1 MSENLTPEEQ
11 KAIEELSEAVA
22 YELAEGKNK
31 GKIAKELVRQ
41 GWPKESAV
49 QFVDSIEQGLK
60 QYAEQYKNSPEG
72 RQVMASKYKRHMLYG
87 ILWAVGGTVVTVATY
102 SAASG
107 GGVYVI
113 AWGAIV
119 FGIIDFFRGLFGWL
133 KYKD

>member
-22 YELAEGKNK
+22 HELAEGKNK
-31 GKIAKELVRQ
+31 GKIAEELVRQ
-41 GWPKESAV
+41 GWPKESVV

-107 GGVYVI
+107 GGVYVLLGEQSCLVLLI
-113 AWGAIV
+113 SSG
-119 FGIIDFFRGLFGWL
+119 DFLDG
-133 KYKD
+133 